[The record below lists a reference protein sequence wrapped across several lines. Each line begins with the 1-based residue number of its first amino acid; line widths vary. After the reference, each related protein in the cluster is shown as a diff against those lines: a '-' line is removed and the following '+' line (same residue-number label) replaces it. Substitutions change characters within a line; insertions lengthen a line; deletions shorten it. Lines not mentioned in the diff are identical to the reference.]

1 MLNSLNIEKGSTPP
15 VYSAGQIPAL
25 AFEMQTYFSRVDWV
39 SKKFGVERWKH
50 NKTGQHI
57 IVKFGAPQ
65 HIKAV

>member
-1 MLNSLNIEKGSTPP
+1 
-15 VYSAGQIPAL
+15 
-25 AFEMQTYFSRVDWV
+25 MQTYFSRVDWV